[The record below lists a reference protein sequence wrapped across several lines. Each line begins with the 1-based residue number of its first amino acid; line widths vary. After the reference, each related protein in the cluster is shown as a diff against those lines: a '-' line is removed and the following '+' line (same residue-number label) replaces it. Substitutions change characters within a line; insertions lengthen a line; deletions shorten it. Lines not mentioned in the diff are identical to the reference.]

1 MSKNLVPVNGYIG
14 YYAVTDQGDVYSI
27 HRTIKLSTGHSRHV
41 LGRRLSPQKNSDG
54 YFTVTLSKND
64 VTSKKYIHRLVAEA
78 FIENPDN
85 LPEVNHLDGN
95 KQNNNASNLAWVTH
109 QQNVQHCY
117 DIGLCKNKGG
127 GHAFAVGVIDNTI
140 GKEFAT
146 IKDWCTA
153 RGISYS
159 TGRNLLSGHN
169 TSKIIDLSA
178 IVKQPKIRTN
188 D

>member
-1 MSKNLVPVNGYIG
+1 MKINSIPISGYEG
-14 YYAVTDQGDVYSI
+14 YYAVTDEGIVYSI
-27 HRTIKLSTGHSRHV
+27 QRKIEFGSGRTRQVIGKTLSQ
-41 LGRRLSPQKNSDG
+41 QKNSDG

-64 VTSKKYIHRLVAEA
+64 VRSKKYVHRLVAEA
-78 FIENPDN
+78 FIENPGN

-95 KQNNNASNLAWVTH
+95 KQNNNAHNLAWVTH
-109 QQNVQHCY
+109 QQNMQHCY
-117 DIGLCKNKGG
+117 DTGLCKNKGCD
-127 GHAFAVGVIDNTI
+127 HTFAVGVIDNTI

-146 IKDWCTA
+146 IKEWCTA